1 MWESDEV
8 VPRGELLNGV
18 VGVQGLLCMAGDTVD
33 VEVLDAAGEF
43 ILLNRAHFVF
53 SDLACRSPVV

>member
-53 SDLACRSPVV
+53 SVYLY